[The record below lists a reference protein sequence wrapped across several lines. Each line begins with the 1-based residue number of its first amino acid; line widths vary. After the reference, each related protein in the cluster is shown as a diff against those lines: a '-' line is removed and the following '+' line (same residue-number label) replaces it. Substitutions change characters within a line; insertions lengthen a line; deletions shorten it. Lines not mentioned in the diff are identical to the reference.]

1 MAEFPLERAR
11 LQVGAFLPQGLE
23 EPTQEKPWMGNEPS
37 TVDNETVE
45 EIQADLRKEQQSVE
59 KVTQALVNL
68 RVPTQHQEGFAT
80 VRASASQ
87 QQATG
92 AAFGSIRVGSIR
104 VPPGGTGPAC
114 VPWHQA
120 TPDQQAWAL
129 GLEEYRVRCADAA
142 AEADATQQADKGKGK
157 MGDGK
162 DSFKEE
168 KASATDAVAKS
179 TSDVGR
185 SA

>member
-11 LQVGAFLPQGLE
+11 LQVGAFLLQGLE

-37 TVDNETVE
+37 TVDEKTVE
-45 EIQADLRKEQQSVE
+45 EIEADLKREQQSA
-59 KVTQALVNL
+59 QI
-68 RVPTQHQEGFAT
+68 AT
-80 VRASASQ
+80 GIADSSQ
-87 QQATG
+87 QQVAE
-92 AAFGSIRVGSIR
+92 AAFGAIRVGSIR

-120 TPDQQAWAL
+120 TPDQQAWAIN
-129 GLEEYRVRCADAA
+129 LEEYRVRCAEAA
-142 AEADATQQADKGKGK
+142 AEADATQQAGKGKNNKGKGK
-157 MGDGK
+157 KGKKGDGK
-162 DSFKEE
+162 DSPKEE
-168 KASATDAVAKS
+168 KASAKDAVTKS